1 MVQKLNNF
9 IAVVVLTLAANSH
22 AALPLE
28 TMSVVS
34 LPAKPGPHWVWVNDI
49 AFMNMVDGR
58 AYLIDADIGTVLGM
72 ISGGNFHDALQLP
85 DDHSAIYSTDTFY
98 SRGTRGERPDVL
110 SIYDPITLSM
120 DGEVILPPKQLLS
133 VPTANNMAMTTDGRF
148 LGQYNFTPAHS
159 LTIVDLAARKFV
171 SEVSTPGC
179 AFVYPTGPRTINML
193 CGDGSVLT
201 LALGATGNVVS
212 RNQSEPMFDAPDV
225 LVNEDAVRIGS
236 TWYFLSYEGVVYT
249 LDGARDTPKFGSW
262 ALHSGEADTAGWR
275 PGGYQLFA
283 IHPVTGRM
291 YVSMQKGGPGTHKN
305 PGTEIWVF
313 DINSH
318 EQLQRV
324 AVERHFTS
332 IQVSNDDQPLLYTV
346 SIETPALEVYDALTL
361 QHLRT
366 VELSYGSTPTIIQIP

>member
-98 SRGTRGERPDVL
+98 SRGTRGERTDVL

-159 LTIVDLAARKFV
+159 LT
-171 SEVSTPGC
+171 
-179 AFVYPTGPRTINML
+179 
-193 CGDGSVLT
+193 
-201 LALGATGNVVS
+201 
-212 RNQSEPMFDAPDV
+212 
-225 LVNEDAVRIGS
+225 
-236 TWYFLSYEGVVYT
+236 
-249 LDGARDTPKFGSW
+249 
-262 ALHSGEADTAGWR
+262 
-275 PGGYQLFA
+275 
-283 IHPVTGRM
+283 
-291 YVSMQKGGPGTHKN
+291 
-305 PGTEIWVF
+305 
-313 DINSH
+313 
-318 EQLQRV
+318 
-324 AVERHFTS
+324 
-332 IQVSNDDQPLLYTV
+332 
-346 SIETPALEVYDALTL
+346 
-361 QHLRT
+361 
-366 VELSYGSTPTIIQIP
+366 